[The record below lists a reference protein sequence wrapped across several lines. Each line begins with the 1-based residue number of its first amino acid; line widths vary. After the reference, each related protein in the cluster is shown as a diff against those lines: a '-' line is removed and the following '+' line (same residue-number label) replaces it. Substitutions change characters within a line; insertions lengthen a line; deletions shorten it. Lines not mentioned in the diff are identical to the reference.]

1 MPNFAPIKAV
11 GWRLASA
18 AAAILVVSLA
28 VFCLIHLIPG
38 DPIDAM
44 LGEHATSTDR
54 AALAHALGL
63 DASLPTQLTRYYG
76 GLLRFD
82 LGRSVYTQ
90 RPIAAM
96 LLERAPFTA
105 ALAISAVGLA
115 LLISIPLGI
124 LSALGPRSMW
134 DRATLVLAVIGGAV
148 PNFVIGPV
156 LIVIFAVWLGW
167 APVSGA
173 ESVRGLVLPAVTLS
187 LGLAAILVRQLR
199 SALRGVLGADYIR
212 TATALGATPFET
224 MRHALP
230 NAALPVLSVAG
241 TQLGVLMGGAV
252 ITETVFGWPG
262 LGALTIE
269 AIQGRDY
276 PVVQACILYI
286 SLAYVLINT
295 LLDLVYAWCDPR
307 ISWH

>member
-1 MPNFAPIKAV
+1 MPNFASIKAI
-11 GWRLASA
+11 GWRLACA
-18 AAAILVVSLA
+18 TVAILAVSLA

-63 DASLPTQLTRYYG
+63 DASLPTQLVRYYR
-76 GLLRFD
+76 GLLQFD

-90 RPIAAM
+90 QPIAAM

-105 ALAISAVGLA
+105 VLAMSAVGLA

-124 LSALGPRSMW
+124 LSALGPRSGW

-148 PNFVIGPV
+148 PSFVIGPV
-156 LIVIFAVWLGW
+156 LIVVFAVWLGW
-167 APVSGA
+167 VPVSGA
-173 ESVRGLVLPAVTLS
+173 ESARGLVLPAVTLS
-187 LGLAAILVRQLR
+187 LGLSAILVRQLR

-212 TATALGATPFET
+212 TATALGATPFEL

-276 PVVQACILYI
+276 PVVQACVLYI

-307 ISWH
+307 ISWR